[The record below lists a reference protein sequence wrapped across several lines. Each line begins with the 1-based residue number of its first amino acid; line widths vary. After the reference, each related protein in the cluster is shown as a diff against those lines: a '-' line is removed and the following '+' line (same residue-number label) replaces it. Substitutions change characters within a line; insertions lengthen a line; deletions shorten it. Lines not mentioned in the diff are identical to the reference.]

1 MKALILNNAVV
12 EVNSTTFEVHPSM
25 TWVDCDDTVKVGN
38 AYDPAK
44 KTFSNPY
51 AISAEDLKA
60 SEDKKAARLAAKKS
74 GNAKLLAL
82 GLTQE
87 EATSLTGYTPS

>member
-12 EVNSTTFEVHPSM
+12 EVNSTTFEVHSSL
-25 TWVDCDDTVKVGN
+25 TWVDCADTVKVGN
-38 AYDPAK
+38 AYDPAN
-44 KTFSNPY
+44 KTFSDPY
-51 AISAEDLKA
+51 AVSAEDLKA
-60 SEDKKAARLAAKKS
+60 SEDKKTALLAAKKS
-74 GNAKLLAL
+74 GNTKLLAL

>member
-12 EVNSTTFEVHPSM
+12 DVQSSTFEVHSSM

-38 AYDPAK
+38 VYDSAK

-60 SEDKKAARLAAKKS
+60 SEDKKAAKIAAQKS
-74 GNAKLLAL
+74 GNAKLLGL

>member
-12 EVNSTTFEVHPSM
+12 DVQSSTFEVHSSM
-25 TWVDCDDTVKVGN
+25 TWVDCDNTVKVGN

-44 KTFSNPY
+44 KTFSDPY

-60 SEDKKAARLAAKKS
+60 AEDKKAARIAAKKS

>member
-1 MKALILNNAVV
+1 MKALILNNSVV
-12 EVNSTTFEVHPSM
+12 DVQSSTFEVHSSM

-51 AISAEDLKA
+51 AISAEDQKA
-60 SEDKKAARLAAKKS
+60 IEDKKAAKIAAQKS
-74 GNAKLLAL
+74 GNAKLLGL

>member
-12 EVNSTTFEVHPSM
+12 DVKSSAFEVHSSM
-25 TWVDCDDTVKVGN
+25 TWVDCDDTVQNGCI
-38 AYDPAK
+38 YDPAK

>member
-12 EVNSTTFEVHPSM
+12 DVQSSAFEVHSSL

-38 AYDPAK
+38 AYDPVK

>member
-12 EVNSTTFEVHPSM
+12 EVNSTTFEVHSSM

-38 AYDPAK
+38 VYDAAN
-44 KTFSNPY
+44 KTFSDPY

-60 SEDKKAARLAAKKS
+60 AEDKRTAKIAAQKS
-74 GNAKLLAL
+74 GNTKLLAL

-87 EATSLTGYTPS
+87 EATALTGYTPS

>member
-12 EVNSTTFEVHPSM
+12 EVNSTTFEVHSSM
-25 TWVDCDDTVKVGN
+25 TWVDCDNSVEVGYE
-38 AYDPAK
+38 YDPAK
-44 KTFSNPY
+44 KTFSNPN

-60 SEDKKAARLAAKKS
+60 AEDKKAALIAAKKS